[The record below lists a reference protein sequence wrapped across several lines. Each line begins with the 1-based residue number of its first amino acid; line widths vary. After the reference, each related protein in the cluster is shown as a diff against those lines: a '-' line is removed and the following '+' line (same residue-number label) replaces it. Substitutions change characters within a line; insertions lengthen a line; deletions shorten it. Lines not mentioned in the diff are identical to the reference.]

1 MKFEILY
8 HKDVISDE
16 IPKLSKN
23 WRITIKKAIE
33 EKLTTQPQIFE
44 KPLRDSLKGY
54 RKLRV
59 GDWRVIFCIEE
70 DTVKILTIQHRS
82 VVYTNIEKRI

>member
-8 HKDVISDE
+8 HKDVISDD
-16 IPKLSKN
+16 IPKLSKK

-33 EKLTTQPQIFE
+33 EKLTTQPQIFG
-44 KPLRDSLKGY
+44 KPLRYSLKGY

-59 GDWRVIFCIEE
+59 EDWRIIFRIEE
-70 DTVKILTIQHRS
+70 DTVKILVIQHRS
-82 VVYTNIEKRI
+82 IVYTNIGKRI